1 MKAILRILVLGA
13 IAFPILTSCSGGSA
27 SKASLFGS
35 LPAEHEQFQAEKDA
49 IKAKAKDI
57 KTEADKAKLI
67 AESQEM
73 EEKWAAK
80 IEETAKSLDGKP
92 IGITDSEIKV
102 TTPLSLTFDGFF
114 SKSDLTPLFKINGSA
129 KAAADITPEG
139 EYPRAVYSVYIVG
152 YDATGQETFSS
163 KIGHIT
169 AEQTD
174 NTAVIKAGTPVNF
187 ESLQFSGKKAA
198 DYQLTETLKLEVR

>member
-1 MKAILRILVLGA
+1 MKAILRLLVLGA

-92 IGITDSEIKV
+92 IGITDSEKIAKF
-102 TTPLSLTFDGFF
+102 LRYSLTTIYNYRT
-114 SKSDLTPLFKINGSA
+114 KVRNKA
-129 KAAADITPEG
+129 KGDRNTLEAE
-139 EYPRAVYSVYIVG
+139 VVN
-152 YDATGQETFSS
+152 
-163 KIGHIT
+163 IGRE
-169 AEQTD
+169 A
-174 NTAVIKAGTPVNF
+174 
-187 ESLQFSGKKAA
+187 
-198 DYQLTETLKLEVR
+198 R